1 VPSLPC
7 GEALA
12 DARPAGP
19 CHGYPNA
26 DSWIDEPVAP
36 GVVLLG
42 DAAGHNDPT
51 IGQGLSITLRDV
63 RLVSEVLLGGGDWSV
78 SAFSPYVEER
88 RERMRR
94 LRFAGRLV
102 SALNAEFT
110 EEARSGAAR
119 VGGASPPT
127 RPWRCRWSLCGKA
140 PTGLPAHVFGQGRIG
155 TAVGL

>member
-1 VPSLPC
+1 M
-7 GEALA
+7 
-12 DARPAGP
+12 
-19 CHGYPNA
+19 
-26 DSWIDEPVAP
+26 
-36 GVVLLG
+36 VLLG

-110 EEARSGAAR
+110 EEARQRRLRAWGRIAAD
-119 VGGASPPT
+119 PT
-127 RPWRCRWSLCGKA
+127 VALPMVAMWKG
-140 PTGLPAHVFGQGRIG
+140 PHGLPAHVFGQEAWDRLLG
-155 TAVGL
+155 